1 MLYCLELNVIH
12 DLQFASTVL
21 TRDRFKEPRTLCN
34 QSLGLGLAWVRWTM
48 LNRID
53 ESFLHKFRPKR
64 SKIYFEVP
72 HTDFCWSLCRFILC
86 NSVWFRLS
94 RFETTKMTKRGQ
106 MSTNLSPLTSQS
118 HKIRRLFVQSDEYLH
133 FTFPIYEHDS
143 RGNNHQTHNFPRH
156 S

>member
-1 MLYCLELNVIH
+1 
-12 DLQFASTVL
+12 
-21 TRDRFKEPRTLCN
+21 
-34 QSLGLGLAWVRWTM
+34 M

-53 ESFLHKFRPKR
+53 ESILHNFRPKR

-118 HKIRRLFVQSDEYLH
+118 HKIRRLFVQSDEYLD
-133 FTFPIYEHDS
+133 FTFPIYK
-143 RGNNHQTHNFPRH
+143 RHNSHRSNRLIPKYFGLYNSWKSHLIDLKLSQIKSSKTVMLVILMLVPLW
-156 S
+156 